1 MPIFTEMRLTQICLK
16 MLQSVGVSN
25 AEAEIVTKSMIDAN
39 LVGHDSHGII
49 HLPKYIQGI
58 IDSSIRLD
66 AKVETERESP
76 SIAVLNGNWG
86 LGPVIATRAMEL
98 AVQKAGQTDIS
109 SVAVRNCNEVGR
121 LGGYG
126 LVATEQ
132 KMISIISV
140 NDHGSGQCVV
150 PHGGI
155 EARLSTNPIV
165 YAIPVVGQEPIILDM
180 STSVVAS
187 GKVQI
192 KKNRGESV
200 PEGWIIDA
208 EGNPTTNVDDFYG
221 PPPGAL
227 LPLGG
232 IASHKGFGLSLI
244 VDILSGALGGGGC
257 SREGASRI
265 GNGFFVIT
273 IKVGSFTDFSTFSQ
287 EVDRFI
293 KHVKSTQK
301 SSGVEEIHI
310 PGERGFRERDQ
321 RYRNGI
327 FIEEETWGQIQATA
341 EECQVRID

>member
-1 MPIFTEMRLTQICLK
+1 MPIFTEIKLTQICLK

-140 NDHGSGQCVV
+140 NDHGAGQCVV

-192 KKNRGESV
+192 KKKRGESV

>member
-1 MPIFTEMRLTQICLK
+1 
-16 MLQSVGVSN
+16 
-25 AEAEIVTKSMIDAN
+25 MIDAN

>member
-1 MPIFTEMRLTQICLK
+1 MPIFTEMKLTQICLK

-58 IDSSIRLD
+58 MDSSIRLD
-66 AKVETERESP
+66 AKVEIERESP

-86 LGPVIATRAMEL
+86 LGPVIATHAMEL

-140 NDHGSGQCVV
+140 NDHGAGQCVV

-187 GKVQI
+187 GKVRI

-244 VDILSGALGGGGC
+244 VDILSGALGEAGC

-273 IKVGSFTDFSTFSQ
+273 IKVDSFTDFSTFSQ

-293 KHVKSTQK
+293 KYVKSAQK
-301 SSGVEEIHI
+301 SSGVEEIYI

>member
-293 KHVKSTQK
+293 KYVKSAQK
-301 SSGVEEIHI
+301 SSGVEEIYI

>member
-1 MPIFTEMRLTQICLK
+1 MKLTQICLK

>member
-1 MPIFTEMRLTQICLK
+1 
-16 MLQSVGVSN
+16 
-25 AEAEIVTKSMIDAN
+25 
-39 LVGHDSHGII
+39 
-49 HLPKYIQGI
+49 
-58 IDSSIRLD
+58 
-66 AKVETERESP
+66 
-76 SIAVLNGNWG
+76 
-86 LGPVIATRAMEL
+86 
-98 AVQKAGQTDIS
+98 
-109 SVAVRNCNEVGR
+109 
-121 LGGYG
+121 
-126 LVATEQ
+126 
-132 KMISIISV
+132 
-140 NDHGSGQCVV
+140 
-150 PHGGI
+150 
-155 EARLSTNPIV
+155 
-165 YAIPVVGQEPIILDM
+165 
-180 STSVVAS
+180 
-187 GKVQI
+187 
-192 KKNRGESV
+192 
-200 PEGWIIDA
+200 
-208 EGNPTTNVDDFYG
+208 

>member
-187 GKVQI
+187 GKVRI
-192 KKNRGESV
+192 KKNRGELV
-200 PEGWIIDA
+200 PEGWIVDA

-244 VDILSGALGGGGC
+244 VDILSGALGEAGC

-273 IKVGSFTDFSTFSQ
+273 IKVDNFTDFSTFSQ

-293 KHVKSTQK
+293 KYVKSTQK
-301 SSGVEEIHI
+301 SSGVEEIYI
-310 PGERGFRERDQ
+310 PGERGFQERDQ

>member
-1 MPIFTEMRLTQICLK
+1 MPIFTEAELTQICLN
-16 MLQSVGVSN
+16 MLQSVGVLET
-25 AEAEIVTKSMIDAN
+25 EAEIVTKSMIDAN

-58 IDSSIRLD
+58 MDASIRLD
-66 AKVETERESP
+66 AKVEIDQESP
-76 SIAVLNGNWG
+76 STAVLNGNWG
-86 LGPVIATRAMEL
+86 LGPVIAKYAMEL
-98 AVQKAGQTDIS
+98 AVQKAEQTDIS

-126 LVATEQ
+126 LVATDQ

-150 PHGGI
+150 PNGGI

-165 YAIPVVGQEPIILDM
+165 YAIPVAGQDPIILDM

-187 GKVQI
+187 GKIRI

-200 PEGWIIDA
+200 PEGWIIDSK
-208 EGNPTTNVDDFYG
+208 GNPTTNVDDFYG

-257 SREGASRI
+257 SREGTSRL
-265 GNGFFVIT
+265 GNGFFAIT
-273 IKVGSFTDFSTFSQ
+273 IKVDSFTEFSVFSQ
-287 EVDRFI
+287 EVKRFI
-293 KHVKSTQK
+293 KYVKSTQR
-301 SSGVEEIHI
+301 SAEVEEVYI
-310 PGERGFRERDQ
+310 PGERGFRERD
-321 RYRNGI
+321 RRCRKGI
-327 FIEEETWGQIQATA
+327 FIEEETWLAIQETA
-341 EECQVRID
+341 EDCQVQL

>member
-1 MPIFTEMRLTQICLK
+1 MPIFTEAELTQICLN
-16 MLQSVGVSN
+16 MLQSVGVLET
-25 AEAEIVTKSMIDAN
+25 EAEIVTKSMIDAN

-58 IDSSIRLD
+58 MDASIRLD

-341 EECQVRID
+341 EECQVQID

>member
-1 MPIFTEMRLTQICLK
+1 MPIFTEAELTQICLN
-16 MLQSVGVSN
+16 MLQSVGVLET
-25 AEAEIVTKSMIDAN
+25 EAEIVTKSMIDAN

-49 HLPKYIQGI
+49 HLPKYNQGI
-58 IDSSIRLD
+58 MDASIRLE
-66 AKVETERESP
+66 AKVEIDQESP
-76 SIAVLNGNWG
+76 STAVLNGNWG
-86 LGPVIATRAMEL
+86 LGPVIAKYAMEL
-98 AVQKAGQTDIS
+98 AVQKAEQTDIS

-126 LVATEQ
+126 LVATDQ

-150 PHGGI
+150 PDGGI
-155 EARLSTNPIV
+155 EAKLSTNPMV
-165 YAIPVVGQEPIILDM
+165 YAIPIAGQEPIILDM

-187 GKVQI
+187 GKIRI

-200 PEGWIIDA
+200 PKGWIVDSK
-208 EGNPTTNVDDFYG
+208 GNSTTNVDDFYG

-257 SREGASRI
+257 SREEASRL
-265 GNGFFVIT
+265 GNGFFAII
-273 IKVGSFTDFSTFSQ
+273 IKVDSFTEFSAFSQ
-287 EVDRFI
+287 EVKRLI
-293 KHVKSTQK
+293 KYVKSTQR
-301 SSGVEEIHI
+301 SSGVEEGYI

-321 RYRNGI
+321 RCRKGI
-327 FIEEETWGQIQATA
+327 VIEEETWITIQATA
-341 EECQVRID
+341 KDCQVQL

>member
-1 MPIFTEMRLTQICLK
+1 
-16 MLQSVGVSN
+16 
-25 AEAEIVTKSMIDAN
+25 
-39 LVGHDSHGII
+39 
-49 HLPKYIQGI
+49 
-58 IDSSIRLD
+58 
-66 AKVETERESP
+66 
-76 SIAVLNGNWG
+76 
-86 LGPVIATRAMEL
+86 MEL

-140 NDHGSGQCVV
+140 NDHGAGQCVV

-187 GKVQI
+187 GKVRI
-192 KKNRGESV
+192 KKNRGELV
-200 PEGWIIDA
+200 PEGWIVDA

-244 VDILSGALGGGGC
+244 VDILSGALGEAGC

-273 IKVGSFTDFSTFSQ
+273 IKVDSFTDFSTFSQ

-293 KHVKSTQK
+293 KYVKSAQK
-301 SSGVEEIHI
+301 SSGVEEIYI
-310 PGERGFRERDQ
+310 PGERGFREKDQ

>member
-49 HLPKYIQGI
+49 HLPKYIQGVM
-58 IDSSIRLD
+58 DSSIRLD

>member
-1 MPIFTEMRLTQICLK
+1 MPIFTEMKLTQICLK

-58 IDSSIRLD
+58 MDSSIRLD
-66 AKVETERESP
+66 AKVEIERESP

-244 VDILSGALGGGGC
+244 VDILSGALGEAGC